1 VAGRE
6 REGSYPHYNDA
17 VMTARLLRALPLL
30 VLAAPASADHGGP
43 LASAPMSPIAVALLA
58 GGLAFVTVLLL
69 VVIVRLLTRPA
80 RRPAHKPE

>member
-1 VAGRE
+1 
-6 REGSYPHYNDA
+6 
-17 VMTARLLRALPLL
+17 MIARLLGALPLL
-30 VLAAPASADHGGP
+30 SLAASASADHGGP
-43 LASAPMSPIAVALLA
+43 LASAPISPIAVALLA

>member
-1 VAGRE
+1 
-6 REGSYPHYNDA
+6 
-17 VMTARLLRALPLL
+17 MIARLLGALPLL
-30 VLAAPASADHGGP
+30 LLAAPASADHGGP

>member
-1 VAGRE
+1 
-6 REGSYPHYNDA
+6 
-17 VMTARLLRALPLL
+17 M
-30 VLAAPASADHGGP
+30 LAAPASADHGGP

>member
-1 VAGRE
+1 
-6 REGSYPHYNDA
+6 
-17 VMTARLLRALPLL
+17 MIARLLGTLPLL
-30 VLAAPASADHGGP
+30 LLAAPASADHGGP

-69 VVIVRLLTRPA
+69 VVIVRVLTRPA

>member
-1 VAGRE
+1 
-6 REGSYPHYNDA
+6 
-17 VMTARLLRALPLL
+17 MTARLLRALPLL
-30 VLAAPASADHGGP
+30 LLAAPASADHGGP
-43 LASAPMSPIAVALLA
+43 LASAPMSPLTVALLA